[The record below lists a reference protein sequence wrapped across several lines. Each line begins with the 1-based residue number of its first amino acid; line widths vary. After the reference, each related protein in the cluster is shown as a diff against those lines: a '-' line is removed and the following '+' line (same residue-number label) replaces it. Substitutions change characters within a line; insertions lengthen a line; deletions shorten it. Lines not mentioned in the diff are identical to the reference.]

1 MIIIQSIARVIGL
14 HKMYGLIGLN
24 YNQLDDVTP
33 VPDRRTEIGKYGI
46 ILVNENP

>member
-1 MIIIQSIARVIGL
+1 MMIIQLIARVIGL

-33 VPDRRTEIGKYGI
+33 VPDRRTEIGK
-46 ILVNENP
+46 